1 MSSPYSQNNL
11 MKYTPSPSPSPTLPH
26 KTPSPSKKIARKS
39 PFNNTYNNNQSPHSK
54 KRRIFSNNNLI
65 SPNRYIGRI
74 SSSSSSSPSPSPS
87 PSPLKKNSPFSP
99 LFKNEE
105 SNEESNEV
113 KLIRQKC
120 DDEIKPLQLEL
131 DEIKKSYDEK
141 LNEIKQ
147 IRQKCENRINGLDFS
162 ESDFYSGQEIIYA
175 NNAKNVSNN
184 RQNPL
189 AYLGNYKFGT
199 PSPSRSPHRS
209 PLRSPLKKSQ
219 TKKRYGSPNLTSRN
233 SKRKRNSS

>member
-54 KRRIFSNNNLI
+54 KRRIFSNNNVI

-74 SSSSSSSPSPSPS
+74 SSSSSSSPSP
-87 PSPLKKNSPFSP
+87 
-99 LFKNEE
+99 

>member
-1 MSSPYSQNNL
+1 MSETR
-11 MKYTPSPSPSPTLPH
+11 YT
-26 KTPSPSKKIARKS
+26 
-39 PFNNTYNNNQSPHSK
+39 
-54 KRRIFSNNNLI
+54 
-65 SPNRYIGRI
+65 
-74 SSSSSSSPSPSPS
+74 
-87 PSPLKKNSPFSP
+87 KN
-99 LFKNEE
+99 
-105 SNEESNEV
+105 
-113 KLIRQKC
+113 
-120 DDEIKPLQLEL
+120 
-131 DEIKKSYDEK
+131 
-141 LNEIKQ
+141 
-147 IRQKCENRINGLDFS
+147 
-162 ESDFYSGQEIIYA
+162 A